1 MNISYVLCG
10 RITRCG
16 MILLLCGLP
25 LCTSVLHAA
34 DEVNVYSARKEQL
47 IKPLLER
54 FTEQTGI
61 EVNLLSA
68 EAGALLTRLRN
79 EQRNTPAD
87 MLITVDAG
95 NLQRAVEA
103 DVLQPVT
110 SEMLSQVVPAH
121 LRHPDGLWYAL
132 SVRSRVIFRHRER
145 VPADA
150 INSYAQLAD
159 PAWRGRICIRSSDNI
174 YNQSLVAALIEH
186 QGEAATEAWAEG
198 VVANLARSPRGG
210 DTDQLLAV
218 AAGECDL
225 AVANTYYYA
234 RMLNDPQ
241 QKVTADKLAVVW
253 PDQDG
258 HGAHVNISGAAI
270 TRHAP
275 HPEAARQLLEF
286 LLSESSQQWYA
297 EVNNEYPVRE
307 DVAASEV
314 LRDLGEFNMDQLNL
328 SVLGKN
334 NAAAVML
341 MDRAGWR

>member
-1 MNISYVLCG
+1 MNISN
-10 RITRCG
+10 TRCSTI
-16 MILLLCGLP
+16 MLLCGLL
-25 LCTSVLHAA
+25 LCTSVLQAA

-79 EQRNTPAD
+79 EKRNTPAD

-103 DVLQPVT
+103 EVLQPVA
-110 SEMLSQVVPAH
+110 SDFLQEVVPAH

-132 SVRSRVIFRHRER
+132 SVRARVIFRARER
-145 VPADA
+145 VADDA
-150 INSYAQLAD
+150 ISSYAALAE

-174 YNQSLVAALIEH
+174 YNQSLVAALIDH
-186 QGEAATEAWAEG
+186 QGEAVTQTWAEG
-198 VVANLARSPRGG
+198 LVSNMARSPQGG

-234 RMLNDPQ
+234 RMLNNPQ
-241 QKVTADKLAVVW
+241 QRATAEKLAVVW
-253 PDQDG
+253 PDQAG
-258 HGAHVNISGAAI
+258 NGAHVNISGAGI

-275 HPEAARQLLEF
+275 NPESARKLLEF
-286 LLSESSQQWYA
+286 LLSESSQKWYA

-307 DVAASEV
+307 DVAASDI
-314 LRDLGEFNMDQLNL
+314 LKQLGDFKMDQLNL
-328 SVLGKN
+328 SVLGEN